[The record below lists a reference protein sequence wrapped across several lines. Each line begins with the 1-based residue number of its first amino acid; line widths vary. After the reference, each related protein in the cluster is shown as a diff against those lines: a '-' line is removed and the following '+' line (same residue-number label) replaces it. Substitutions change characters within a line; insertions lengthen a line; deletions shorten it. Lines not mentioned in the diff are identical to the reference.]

1 MPSPFFP
8 PALWEQSLWLAA
20 FLVVWQLGRR
30 NPFSWRVNAVL
41 LLIAAAP
48 VAVAVGWYLWFL
60 KTLGSSGYTG
70 LVDPYVIE
78 QLQEASVLHAIFLS
92 GAMLVLFLVRGIIL
106 IRRKAAAE
114 AAEAAR
120 D

>member
-8 PALWEQSLWLAA
+8 PALWEQSLWVVA
-20 FLVVWQLGRR
+20 FLVVWQLGSR

-78 QLQEASVLHAIFLS
+78 QLQEASVLPAIFLS
-92 GAMLVLFLVRGIIL
+92 GAMLALFLVRGLIL
-106 IRRKAAAE
+106 LRRKAAGDD
-114 AAEAAR
+114 AAGA
-120 D
+120 